1 MSNKVKSIGNII
13 ATVFLVIV
21 LLFAALITIMSF
33 NAKVNDNIPS
43 IFGYSTFSIQTD
55 SMEGTINPGDLII
68 GEKCD
73 PTNLEVGDVISFH
86 TVDDEGNYF
95 INTHRIIGINEDG
108 NYLSFQTQGDNE
120 DYPDKRLVAPGDIIS
135 KYTGVRL
142 PLLGYVIT
150 FLSSQV
156 GFFICI
162 VFPVLLYTIWQVYKL
177 IKVIME
183 NQKAKILEEAS
194 TQTSEEVKQAII
206 NEYLAK
212 TQEDEKQ
219 KIIAE
224 YLAKKKE
231 EEKKEST
238 AE

>member
-120 DYPDKRLVAPGDIIS
+120 DYPDNRLVAPGDIIS

-150 FLSSQV
+150 FLSSQL

-183 NQKAKILEEAS
+183 NQKTKILEEAQD
-194 TQTSEEVKQAII
+194 QTSEELKQAII

-212 TQEDEKQ
+212 QKQLEQQSSNQE
-219 KIIAE
+219 
-224 YLAKKKE
+224 
-231 EEKKEST
+231 
-238 AE
+238 

>member
-95 INTHRIIGINEDG
+95 INTHRIIKVNEDG

-150 FLSSQV
+150 FLSSQL

-183 NQKAKILEEAS
+183 NQKAKILEEAQD
-194 TQTSEEVKQAII
+194 QTSEELKQAII

-212 TQEDEKQ
+212 QKELEQQSSNQE
-219 KIIAE
+219 
-224 YLAKKKE
+224 
-231 EEKKEST
+231 
-238 AE
+238 

>member
-95 INTHRIIGINEDG
+95 INTHRIIKVNEDG

-120 DYPDKRLVAPGDIIS
+120 DYPDNRLVAPGDIIS

-150 FLSSQV
+150 FLSSQL

-177 IKVIME
+177 IKVILE
-183 NQKAKILEEAS
+183 NQKTKILEEAQD
-194 TQTSEEVKQAII
+194 QTSEELKQAII

-212 TQEDEKQ
+212 QKELEQQSSNQE
-219 KIIAE
+219 
-224 YLAKKKE
+224 
-231 EEKKEST
+231 
-238 AE
+238 

>member
-55 SMEGTINPGDLII
+55 SMEGTINPGDFII

-73 PTNLEVGDVISFH
+73 PTELVEGDIISFH
-86 TVDDEGNYF
+86 TVDDDGNYF
-95 INTHRIIGINEDG
+95 INTHRIIGVNEDG

-120 DYPDKRLVAPGDIIS
+120 DYPDNRLVAPGDIIS

-150 FLSSQV
+150 FLSSQL

-183 NQKAKILEEAS
+183 NQKTKILEEAQD
-194 TQTSEEVKQAII
+194 QTSEELKQAII

-212 TQEDEKQ
+212 QKQLEQQSSNQE
-219 KIIAE
+219 
-224 YLAKKKE
+224 
-231 EEKKEST
+231 
-238 AE
+238 

>member
-150 FLSSQV
+150 FLSSQL

-183 NQKAKILEEAS
+183 NQKTKILEEAQD
-194 TQTSEEVKQAII
+194 QTSEELKQAII

-212 TQEDEKQ
+212 QKQLEQQSSNQE
-219 KIIAE
+219 
-224 YLAKKKE
+224 
-231 EEKKEST
+231 
-238 AE
+238 

>member
-95 INTHRIIGINEDG
+95 INTHRIIKVNEDG

-120 DYPDKRLVAPGDIIS
+120 DYPDNRLVAPGDIIS

-150 FLSSQV
+150 FLSSQL

-177 IKVIME
+177 IKVILE
-183 NQKAKILEEAS
+183 NQKTKILEEAQD
-194 TQTSEEVKQAII
+194 QTSEELKQAII
-206 NEYLAK
+206 NEYLS
-212 TQEDEKQ
+212 KQ
-219 KIIAE
+219 KQLE
-224 YLAKKKE
+224 QQSSNQE
-231 EEKKEST
+231 
-238 AE
+238 